1 MIAAVLDTN
10 VLVSAAIKA
19 GGIPAQILPY
29 AEEHFLWLTSEYILD
44 ETAGVL
50 TRKHI
55 QSPYRQR
62 VTETRRNEFFTEVRR
77 AAVIVDVKTTLAVS
91 SDVKDDPVLASAV
104 DGSANYLV
112 TGDKDLLELG
122 TYQEIQIVTPAE
134 FLEIL
139 SKLKEPP
146 QEP

>member
-19 GGIPAQILPY
+19 GGIPAQIIVY
-29 AEEHFLWLTSEYILD
+29 AQEHFIWLTSEYILE

-50 TRKHI
+50 ARKHI
-55 QSPYRQR
+55 QTRYRQR
-62 VTETRRNEFFTEVRR
+62 VTAARRNEFLTEVRR
-77 AAVIVDVKTTLAVS
+77 AAIVVEVKTTLSVS
-91 SDVKDDPVLASAV
+91 ADIKDDPVLASAI

-112 TGDKDLLELG
+112 TGDQHLLELG
-122 TYQEIQIVTPAE
+122 TYQKIQIVTPAV

-139 SKLKEPP
+139 SEA
-146 QEP
+146 

>member
-19 GGIPAQILPY
+19 GGIPAQIIAY
-29 AEEHFLWLTSEYILD
+29 SEEHFIWLTSEYIL
-44 ETAGVL
+44 EEAGDVL
-50 TRKHI
+50 ARKHI
-55 QSPYRQR
+55 QTRYRQR

-77 AAVIVDVKTTLAVS
+77 AAIVVEVKSVLSVS

-112 TGDKDLLELG
+112 TGDKGLLELG

-139 SKLKEPP
+139 SKLKEAP
-146 QEP
+146 QDS